1 MATTYNFPA
10 HIKGDTFLEQP
21 FVYKLNGVV
30 IDLTGGAF
38 RMMIKR
44 SPRSIDS
51 TLTLTDGS
59 GITVTDAVN
68 GAWKIDSQIID
79 IQEGTYYYDVQF
91 TYASGQVSTYLSGEF
106 EVTQDIT
113 T

>member
-1 MATTYNFPA
+1 MATTYNFPS

-21 FVYKLNGVV
+21 FIYKLNGIA

-38 RMMIKR
+38 KMMLKR
-44 SPRSIDS
+44 SPRYSVAA
-51 TLTLTDGS
+51 LTLSDGA
-59 GITVTDAVN
+59 GITITNAAS
-68 GAWKIDSQIID
+68 GEWKIDEQIID
-79 IQEGTYYYDVQF
+79 IKEGTYYYDVQF
-91 TYASGQVSTYLSGEF
+91 TYSDGQVSTYLKGEF

>member
-10 HIKGDTFLEQP
+10 HIKGDTFLEQA
-21 FVYKLNGVV
+21 FVYKLNGAA
-30 IDLTGGAF
+30 IDLTSGAF
-38 RMMIKR
+38 KMMIKR
-44 SPRSIDS
+44 SPRSTDS
-51 TLTLTDGS
+51 ALTLTDGS
-59 GITVTDAVN
+59 GITITDAVN
-68 GAWKIDSQIID
+68 GAWQIDSQVID

-106 EVTQDIT
+106 EVIQDIT